1 MQNLSKK
8 RTCIYLLLPSLVG
21 ALSALLTRSGMERFE
36 GLRQPPWA
44 PPRWAFPAVWITL
57 YILMGISAVLI
68 ARSSRPGVRDA
79 LKLFYAQL
87 FVNFW
92 WSILFFTWELR
103 LFAFFWLVLLFV
115 LAAAMVFA
123 FRTIDHRAALM
134 NIPYLLWLIL
144 AGCLNLSVWRLN
156 K

>member
-1 MQNLSKK
+1 MHSSKIK
-8 RTCIYLLLPSLVG
+8 TLFYLLLPLLVG
-21 ALSALLTRSGMERFE
+21 SLSALLTRDGMERFE
-36 GLRQPPWA
+36 GLRQPLWA
-44 PPRWAFPAVWITL
+44 PPGWAFPAVWSVL
-57 YILMGISAVLI
+57 YFLMGLSAVLI
-68 ARSSRPGVRDA
+68 ARSGRPGVREA
-79 LKLFYAQL
+79 LKLFFAQL